1 VSSTWLILLGLV
13 AGLGVGAAISA
24 WDLAWLR
31 VLVPALEPVGQV
43 FVNAIRMVVIPLIV
57 SKLIVGVAGAGD
69 GRVVRALGTASVLFF
84 VVTLFAAATVGVVV
98 GWPLL
103 GFLQIDPAV
112 AASLHGTATTPGG
125 AAAAELPSF
134 GRWVSALVPANP
146 FQAAADGA
154 MLPLIVFAVAFAVS
168 LLHVPGERRRP
179 VVDLLQ
185 IVAEAMLTLVRWILT
200 LAPIGVFALAVPL
213 AARMGLAAAGALLY
227 YVAVVAGAC
236 LAFAVL
242 VLYPVAFVFGRVA
255 AVRFVRAAA
264 PAQAIAFSTRSSM
277 ASLPV
282 MMDQGRVLGLRDD
295 VIGFFLPL
303 AVAMFR
309 GGSVIG
315 TTIGALFVA
324 RLYGVSLDAGQMAT
338 MIPVA
343 VAATVGSP
351 GVPSGSVLMIAP
363 VLAAAGVPPEGFGLL
378 LGVDTLP
385 DMFRTTTNITANMT
399 GAVVVDRFT
408 GRRRSAVVSPERSS
422 DA

>member
-1 VSSTWLILLGLV
+1 M
-13 AGLGVGAAISA
+13 
-24 WDLAWLR
+24 LA
-31 VLVPALEPVGQV
+31 
-43 FVNAIRMVVIPLIV
+43 
-57 SKLIVGVAGAGD
+57 
-69 GRVVRALGTASVLFF
+69 
-84 VVTLFAAATVGVVV
+84 
-98 GWPLL
+98 
-103 GFLQIDPAV
+103 
-112 AASLHGTATTPGG
+112 
-125 AAAAELPSF
+125 
-134 GRWVSALVPANP
+134 
-146 FQAAADGA
+146 
-154 MLPLIVFAVAFAVS
+154 
-168 LLHVPGERRRP
+168 
-179 VVDLLQ
+179 
-185 IVAEAMLTLVRWILT
+185 LVRWILV

-213 AARMGLAAAGALLY
+213 AARMGLSAAGALLY
-227 YVAVVAGAC
+227 YVALVAATC
-236 LAFAVL
+236 LAFAIL
-242 VLYPVAFVFGRVA
+242 VLYPVAFVLGRRPPA
-255 AVRFVRAAA
+255 HFVRATA

-282 MMDQGRVLGLRDD
+282 MMDQGRLMGLRDD
-295 VIGFFLPL
+295 VVGFFLPL

-324 RLYGVSLDAGQMAT
+324 RLYGVSLDLVQMAT

-408 GRRRSAVVSPERSS
+408 DGRPSGVLSTGE
-422 DA
+422 

>member
-1 VSSTWLILLGLV
+1 MSSALLILLGLV
-13 AGLGVGAAISA
+13 AGLSVGAAISV
-24 WDLAWLR
+24 WDLVSLR
-31 VLVPALEPVGQV
+31 AAVPALEPVGRL

-69 GRVVRALGTASVLFF
+69 GKMVRTLGTVSIVFF
-84 VVTLFAAATVGVVV
+84 VVTLFAAATFGVAV

-103 GFLQIDPAV
+103 ELLHVDPAV
-112 AASLHGTATTPGG
+112 AASLREHGGATTG
-125 AAAAELPSF
+125 AGPAEAELPSF
-134 GRWVSALVPANP
+134 ARWIVGLVPANP
-146 FQAAADGA
+146 FQAAAEGA
-154 MLPLIVFAVAFAVS
+154 MLPLIVFAIAFAVS
-168 LLHVPGERRRP
+168 LLHLPIERRRP
-179 VVDLLQ
+179 VIDLLQ
-185 IVAEAMLTLVRWILT
+185 TVADAMLKLVRWILV

-213 AARMGLAAAGALLY
+213 AARMGLSAAGALLY
-227 YVAVVAGAC
+227 YVALVAATC
-236 LAFAVL
+236 LAFAIL
-242 VLYPVAFVFGRVA
+242 VLYPTAFLLGRRLPA
-255 AVRFVRAAA
+255 HFVRATA

-282 MMDQGRVLGLRDD
+282 MMDQGRLMGLRDD
-295 VIGFFLPL
+295 VVGFFLPL

-324 RLYGVSLDAGQMAT
+324 RLYGVSLDLVQVAT

-385 DMFRTTTNITANMT
+385 DMFLTTTNITANMT
-399 GAVVVDRFT
+399 GAVVVDRLTDGRPSGVVFT
-408 GRRRSAVVSPERSS
+408 GE
-422 DA
+422 